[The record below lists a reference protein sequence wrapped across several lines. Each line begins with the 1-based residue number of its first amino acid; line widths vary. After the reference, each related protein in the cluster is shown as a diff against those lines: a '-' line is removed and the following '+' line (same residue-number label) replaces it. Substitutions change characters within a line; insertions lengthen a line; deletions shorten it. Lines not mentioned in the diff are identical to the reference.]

1 MALKKFIK
9 TSDVET
15 AKNLRNAG
23 LYEVYGGNREFVFV
37 NSDSMNFSGVDTSK
51 IRYSDML
58 TF

>member
-23 LYEVYGGNREFVFV
+23 LYEVYGGNGEFVFV
-37 NSDSMNFSGVDTSK
+37 NNGFMSLSGVDTSK

>member
-15 AKNLRNAG
+15 AKNLRNVG
-23 LYEVYGGNREFVFV
+23 LYEVYGGNGEFVFV
-37 NSDSMNFSGVDTSK
+37 NSGSMNFSGVDTSK

>member
-1 MALKKFIK
+1 MALK
-9 TSDVET
+9 
-15 AKNLRNAG
+15 NLLKHLMLKPQKSEECG
-23 LYEVYGGNREFVFV
+23 LYEVYGGNGEFVFV

>member
-1 MALKKFIK
+1 MALKNFIK

-23 LYEVYGGNREFVFV
+23 LYEVYGGNGEFVFV
-37 NSDSMNFSGVDTSK
+37 NSDSINFSGVDTSK